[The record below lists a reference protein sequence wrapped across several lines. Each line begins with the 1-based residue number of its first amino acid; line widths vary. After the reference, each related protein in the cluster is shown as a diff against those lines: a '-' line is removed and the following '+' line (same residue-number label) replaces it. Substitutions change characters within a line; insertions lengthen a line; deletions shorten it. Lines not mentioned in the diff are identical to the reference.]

1 MVISTLL
8 AGLPAAALG
17 PVAVYRGVP
26 VVAPLW
32 LAALA
37 VLAAAA
43 IVVSARRHSP
53 ATMPALPRGRR
64 R

>member
-8 AGLPAAALG
+8 AGRPAAALV
-17 PVAVYRGVP
+17 PAAVYRGVP
-26 VVAPLW
+26 VAAPLW

-43 IVVSARRHSP
+43 IVASSWRAAP
-53 ATMPALPRGRR
+53 ATLPALARGRR

>member
-1 MVISTLL
+1 VLSTLL

-17 PVAVYRGVP
+17 PVAVYRGPPFAV
-26 VVAPLW
+26 PLW

-37 VLAAAA
+37 VLASAA
-43 IVVSARRHSP
+43 IVANARRSP
-53 ATMPALPRGRR
+53 PAALQAIPRGRR